1 MAITEP
7 ITLSRNCEVI
17 QIPSGTRAILPTGTK
32 VRVMQSL
39 GGSYTIATGTGAMYR
54 MDAQDGDVLGRSS
67 SVAETVTY
75 EEAFEP
81 EMIWKQLRT
90 VYDPEIPV
98 NIVDL
103 GLVYSVEVTALE
115 DGRRDIEVRMSM
127 TAPGCGMG
135 NVLKADVEGKL
146 SRLPGVNKVRVNIVF
161 DPAWN
166 PGRMSE
172 AARLQLGIELD
183 FGLPKPRKPLV
194 TFPR

>member
-115 DGRRDIEVRMSM
+115 DGKRDIEVRMSM

-146 SRLPGVNKVRVNIVF
+146 SRLPGVNKVLVNIVF
-161 DPAWN
+161 DPVWN